1 MLKTDKKIHIDW
13 RWVGIGYCFIVV
25 FLLLPIRIFSFVV
38 GYMNINTI
46 DQIYTHGT
54 VLILVSTLEIIVIAF
69 YIGYRSKGKAV
80 FESGISAILFYGT
93 MAVINP
99 MSHYSILKTI
109 GFYYFWAVVVFSYT
123 SMSAWIGKLVQARK
137 NRVTVTQI

>member
-25 FLLLPIRIFSFVV
+25 FLLLPIRIFSFVM
-38 GYMNINTI
+38 GYMNINI
-46 DQIYTHGT
+46 SNVLIYTPT
-54 VLILVSTLEIIVIAF
+54 IVLLVATLETIVIAF

-109 GFYYFWAVVVFSYT
+109 GFYYFWAVVVFSCT

-137 NRVTVTQI
+137 NRVIIT

>member
-1 MLKTDKKIHIDW
+1 MLRTDKKIHIDW

-25 FLLLPIRIFSFVV
+25 FLSFSLPIVDH
-38 GYMNINTI
+38 MNIISI
-46 DQIYTHGT
+46 DLISTHGT
-54 VLILVSTLEIIVIAF
+54 IVILVAILETIVIAF
-69 YIGYRSKGKAV
+69 YIGYRSKGKAI
-80 FESGISAILFYGT
+80 FEPGISAILFYGT

-137 NRVTVTQI
+137 NRVNIT